1 MSLLTN
7 SLLLVLR
14 EVLEASVLFGLLW
27 NYIKFQKLFLPW
39 LWLVVPLSLLFSV
52 LYALNLQ
59 DITELWDGS
68 GQERITAIL
77 NLLIYMSVLG
87 LLWGAH
93 SLLTPLSV
101 TMLISIVLT
110 AAAVREGS
118 EVIIYMGAFFGRGHQ
133 QTAVFLGSLIGTGIG
148 VSAGVLV
155 SAFIHNL
162 TESTARL
169 MVSIALAVIAS
180 GMMLQGFIVLDQV
193 GLLPYSEKAYS
204 LEWLV
209 AEQSVLGQLL
219 YAVIG
224 YDSEP
229 TKLQAGFYALCLVIA
244 CMTLVGPRISRRILH
259 EVE

>member
-27 NYIKFQKLFLPW
+27 NYIKFQKLHLPW
-39 LWLVVPLSLLFSV
+39 LWLVVPLSLVFSV

-59 DITELWDGS
+59 VITELWDGS
-68 GQERITAIL
+68 GQERITATL
-77 NLLIYMSVLG
+77 NLLIYISVLG
-87 LLWGAH
+87 LLWRARGPI
-93 SLLTPLSV
+93 SPLFV
-101 TMLISIVLT
+101 MMLISTALI

-118 EVIIYMGAFFGRGHQ
+118 EVIIYMGAFFGTGHQ
-133 QTAVFLGSLIGTGIG
+133 QTAVFLGGLIGAGIG

-169 MVSIALAVIAS
+169 IVGVALIAIAS
-180 GMMLQGFIVLDQV
+180 GMMLQGLILLDQV

-209 AEQSVLGQLL
+209 SEQSVLGQLL

-229 TKLQAGFYALCLVIA
+229 TKLQVAFYGLCFMIA
-244 CMTLVGPRISRRILH
+244 CLALAGPRINRRTLH
-259 EVE
+259 EVD